1 MRCEEIMKRDLAWVS
16 PDDNCHVAARRM
28 RDEGV
33 GFLPVCDG
41 TMVPQGALTDRD
53 ICVRVAADDKRPSNV
68 GVREVM
74 TLEVV
79 TVPALADIED
89 ARRLMGE
96 RQKSRLI
103 CVNEQGKL
111 VGVLSLSDLAE
122 ALAGEA
128 AETLRAIAD
137 REVRPPYA

>member
-1 MRCEEIMKRDLAWVS
+1 MRCEDIMKRDLAWVL
-16 PDDNCHVAARRM
+16 PDDNAHVAARKM
-28 RDEGV
+28 RDDGV

-41 TMVPQGALTDRD
+41 TMRPLGALTDRD
-53 ICVRVAADDKRPSNV
+53 ICLRVAAEDKRASNV
-68 GVREVM
+68 GVRDIM

-79 TVPALADIED
+79 TIPARADVAD

-103 CVNEQGKL
+103 CVNDQDKL

-122 ALAGEA
+122 AAAGEA
-128 AETLRAIAD
+128 AETLREVAD
-137 REVRPPYA
+137 REVHPPTA